1 MAFLVL
7 QVLQPQ
13 LDRLHGVIP
22 PDIQL
27 LPIKLIR
34 LKEVA
39 PRVGHLTRKG

>member
-13 LDRLHGVIP
+13 LDRLHAVIP
-22 PDIQL
+22 PGIQL
-27 LPIKLIR
+27 LPIKLTR

-39 PRVGHLTRKG
+39 PRVGHPTPKG